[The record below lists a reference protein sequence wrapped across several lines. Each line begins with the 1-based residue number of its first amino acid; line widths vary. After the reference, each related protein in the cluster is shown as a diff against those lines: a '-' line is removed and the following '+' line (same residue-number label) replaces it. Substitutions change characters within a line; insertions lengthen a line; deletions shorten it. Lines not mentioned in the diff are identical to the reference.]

1 MMSKSRSVMMPPG
14 CQIRLVS
21 AIRTAGLPL
30 DVVEIAVGAPDR
42 ERLRRIQKHA
52 IERFDAL
59 ELNTSLSHVG
69 RRTFHTVPEAFKMT
83 SIEDAVLLSEDPC
96 ANVLEPLRTR

>member
-42 ERLRRIQKHA
+42 ERFRRIQKHA

-59 ELNTSLSHVG
+59 DVEHV
-69 RRTFHTVPEAFKMT
+69 
-83 SIEDAVLLSEDPC
+83 AVARGEKD
-96 ANVLEPLRTR
+96 VLYGARGV